1 MIKEYIEKYFNS
13 VNVLGREIS
22 STYTFSKSN
31 VGVCYVYE
39 LDDEIVGFINADI
52 FDDRAEI
59 IDLAVLPLYRN
70 RKIGDELLKNIINI
84 CKQKG
89 LFLQKKQN
97 ESCHPAGSPRDG
109 NIVLRPCQPY
119 KAKTGAGKKLL
130 ATQNFIITSHANL
143 PRSLSLA
150 PP

>member
-22 STYTFSKSN
+22 STYTFNKSN

-89 LFLQKKQN
+89 CDNITLEVRMDNIAALKLYKNNDFKIIGVRKKYYSN
-97 ESCHPAGSPRDG
+97 
-109 NIVLRPCQPY
+109 
-119 KAKTGAGKKLL
+119 KTVDAYLMQRKL
-130 ATQNFIITSHANL
+130 
-143 PRSLSLA
+143 
-150 PP
+150 

>member
-22 STYTFSKSN
+22 NTYTFSKSN

-89 LFLQKKQN
+89 CDNITLEVRMDNIAALKLYKNNDFKIVGVRKKYYSN
-97 ESCHPAGSPRDG
+97 
-109 NIVLRPCQPY
+109 
-119 KAKTGAGKKLL
+119 KTVDAYLMQRKL
-130 ATQNFIITSHANL
+130 
-143 PRSLSLA
+143 
-150 PP
+150 

>member
-1 MIKEYIEKYFNS
+1 MIKKYIEKYFNS

-89 LFLQKKQN
+89 CDNITLEVRIDNIAALKLYKNNDFKIIGVRKKYYSN
-97 ESCHPAGSPRDG
+97 
-109 NIVLRPCQPY
+109 
-119 KAKTGAGKKLL
+119 KTVDAYLMQRKL
-130 ATQNFIITSHANL
+130 
-143 PRSLSLA
+143 
-150 PP
+150 

>member
-89 LFLQKKQN
+89 CDNITLEVRMDNIAALKLYKNNDFKIVGVRKKYYSN
-97 ESCHPAGSPRDG
+97 
-109 NIVLRPCQPY
+109 
-119 KAKTGAGKKLL
+119 KTVDAYLMQRKL
-130 ATQNFIITSHANL
+130 
-143 PRSLSLA
+143 
-150 PP
+150 

>member
-22 STYTFSKSN
+22 NTYTFSKSN

-89 LFLQKKQN
+89 CDNITLEVRMDNIAALKLYKNNDFKIIGVRKKYYSN
-97 ESCHPAGSPRDG
+97 
-109 NIVLRPCQPY
+109 
-119 KAKTGAGKKLL
+119 KTVDAYLMQRKL
-130 ATQNFIITSHANL
+130 
-143 PRSLSLA
+143 
-150 PP
+150 

>member
-1 MIKEYIEKYFNS
+1 MIKKYIEKYFNS

-22 STYTFSKSN
+22 STYTFNKSN

-89 LFLQKKQN
+89 CDNITLEVRMDNIAALKLYKNNDFKIIGVRKKYYSN
-97 ESCHPAGSPRDG
+97 
-109 NIVLRPCQPY
+109 
-119 KAKTGAGKKLL
+119 KTVDAYLMQRKL
-130 ATQNFIITSHANL
+130 
-143 PRSLSLA
+143 
-150 PP
+150 

>member
-1 MIKEYIEKYFNS
+1 MIKKYIEKYFNS

-59 IDLAVLPLYRN
+59 IDVAVLPLYRN

-89 LFLQKKQN
+89 CDNITLEVRMDNIAALKLYKNNDFKIIGVRKKYYSN
-97 ESCHPAGSPRDG
+97 
-109 NIVLRPCQPY
+109 
-119 KAKTGAGKKLL
+119 KTVDAYLMQRKL
-130 ATQNFIITSHANL
+130 
-143 PRSLSLA
+143 
-150 PP
+150 

>member
-70 RKIGDELLKNIINI
+70 RKIGSFMLKYLIDFLDDEDIKYLNPLRNNLPIIASQSGI
-84 CKQKG
+84 T
-89 LFLQKKQN
+89 
-97 ESCHPAGSPRDG
+97 SSSPRIYLR
-109 NIVLRPCQPY
+109 IVV
-119 KAKTGAGKKLL
+119 
-130 ATQNFIITSHANL
+130 IT
-143 PRSLSLA
+143 
-150 PP
+150 

>member
-1 MIKEYIEKYFNS
+1 MIKKYIEKYFNS

-89 LFLQKKQN
+89 CDNITLEVRMDNIAALKLYKNNDFKIIGVRKKYYSN
-97 ESCHPAGSPRDG
+97 
-109 NIVLRPCQPY
+109 
-119 KAKTGAGKKLL
+119 KTVDAYLMQRKL
-130 ATQNFIITSHANL
+130 
-143 PRSLSLA
+143 
-150 PP
+150 

>member
-1 MIKEYIEKYFNS
+1 MIKKYIEKYFNS

-22 STYTFSKSN
+22 TTYTFSKSN

-89 LFLQKKQN
+89 CDNITLEVRMDNIAALKLYKNNDFKIIGVRKKYYSN
-97 ESCHPAGSPRDG
+97 
-109 NIVLRPCQPY
+109 
-119 KAKTGAGKKLL
+119 KTVDAYLMQRKL
-130 ATQNFIITSHANL
+130 
-143 PRSLSLA
+143 
-150 PP
+150 

>member
-89 LFLQKKQN
+89 CDNITLEVRMDNIAALKLYKNNDFKIIGVRKKYYSN
-97 ESCHPAGSPRDG
+97 
-109 NIVLRPCQPY
+109 
-119 KAKTGAGKKLL
+119 KTFDAYLMQRKL
-130 ATQNFIITSHANL
+130 
-143 PRSLSLA
+143 
-150 PP
+150 

>member
-89 LFLQKKQN
+89 CDNITLEVRMDNIAALKLYKNNDFKIIGVRKKYYSN
-97 ESCHPAGSPRDG
+97 
-109 NIVLRPCQPY
+109 
-119 KAKTGAGKKLL
+119 KTVDAYLMQRKL
-130 ATQNFIITSHANL
+130 
-143 PRSLSLA
+143 
-150 PP
+150 

>member
-1 MIKEYIEKYFNS
+1 MIKKYIEKYFNS

-70 RKIGDELLKNIINI
+70 RK
-84 CKQKG
+84 
-89 LFLQKKQN
+89 
-97 ESCHPAGSPRDG
+97 
-109 NIVLRPCQPY
+109 
-119 KAKTGAGKKLL
+119 
-130 ATQNFIITSHANL
+130 
-143 PRSLSLA
+143 
-150 PP
+150 

>member
-22 STYTFSKSN
+22 NTYTFSKSN

-70 RKIGDELLKNIINI
+70 KKIGDELLKNIINI

-89 LFLQKKQN
+89 CDNITLEVRMDNIAALKLYKNNDFKIIGVRKKYYSN
-97 ESCHPAGSPRDG
+97 
-109 NIVLRPCQPY
+109 
-119 KAKTGAGKKLL
+119 KTVDAYLMQRKL
-130 ATQNFIITSHANL
+130 
-143 PRSLSLA
+143 
-150 PP
+150 